1 MPLPKVVA
9 PIFELKLISTNK
21 PVRYRPFLVKEE
33 KALLVA
39 MESGNDKDI
48 TATLKAVLKSCVQSR
63 IKVDDLPSFDLEYLF
78 LNIRGKSVGESV
90 ELLATCE
97 DDGETQVPLTLNMSD
112 IKLHIPDEHDDTI
125 DLGGGISIKMKYP
138 SMQQFLDN
146 NFLVSGLNGQ
156 SDKIDRAFENVAACI
171 DQVFTEEEAWS
182 ASDCTKKELIGFIE
196 SLNSQQFAKI
206 EKFFSSLPRLQ
217 YKGKVTNPKTDV
229 ESEVLIE
236 GLSNFF
242 A

>member
-90 ELLATCE
+90 ELMATCE
-97 DDGETQVPLTLNMSD
+97 DDGETQVPLTIKMSD
-112 IKLHIPDEHDDTI
+112 IKLHIPDGHEENI
-125 DLGGGISIKMKYP
+125 DLGGGISLQMKYP
-138 SMQQFLDN
+138 SMDQFLEN
-146 NFLVSGLNGQ
+146 NFLPLTNDAQ
-156 SDKIDRAFENVAACI
+156 SDRIDRAFDNVASCI

-182 ASDCTKKELIGFIE
+182 ASDCTKKELVSFIE
-196 SLNSQQFAKI
+196 QLSSAQFQKI
-206 EKFFSSLPRLQ
+206 EQFFATMPKLQ
-217 YKGKVTNPKTDV
+217 YKTTVKNPNTDV
-229 ESEVLIE
+229 ETEVLIE
-236 GLSNFF
+236 GLQNFF

>member
-1 MPLPKVVA
+1 
-9 PIFELKLISTNK
+9 
-21 PVRYRPFLVKEE
+21 
-33 KALLVA
+33 
-39 MESGNDKDI
+39 
-48 TATLKAVLKSCVQSR
+48 
-63 IKVDDLPSFDLEYLF
+63 
-78 LNIRGKSVGESV
+78 
-90 ELLATCE
+90 
-97 DDGETQVPLTLNMSD
+97 MSD
-112 IKLHIPDEHDDTI
+112 IKLHIPDGHDDTVDI
-125 DLGGGISIKMKYP
+125 GGGISIKMKYP